1 MPKRPKQHQLEDLSR
16 AKFQLCLPE
25 EWVIR
30 DKDKDYGIDCE
41 VELFDENENS
51 TALLFYAQLKA
62 TASRKESEIFNVDL
76 KIDTLEYFKQLEIPV
91 LLVRYS
97 QHLDK
102 TFVKWVN
109 EVDLTFAK
117 EKAKTFRIKIQ
128 KENDEWSEKTVKQIE
143 NDLKNVR
150 KFNSGS
156 FGFPFS
162 YSINFNDD
170 SIQGLSN
177 SQFKIQLRNQL
188 NEFSDFLTYKNYD
201 ENYLINISIEKNVLL
216 VQTSILKGVFI
227 HNLDKRNRENFIE
240 ELSLDI
246 LLSLSM
252 CMVMVGQIDYCA
264 KIIFDNE
271 LENRLIEK
279 EEFLLMLIPNL
290 LSSSYFKNTL
300 DLINKALDKNEN
312 EIVLMPAVT
321 SLLLQSD
328 TKIKKRIA
336 QIESFFISRL
346 EKTKKLKLDSLT
358 ATCHYNLGNFYR
370 SKDRHKE
377 SIHNYVQAKNFDS
390 TYLKRPYFYREIAG
404 VCFEC
409 GKFKFSSIFYKNAL
423 KLGSPESN
431 KRLLAD
437 ALMFAGEYEEA
448 SNVFGEYISE
458 SEMPDEE
465 FLLKSILLDQIVSQH
480 NIKSQ
485 NRKIDKAKSFAAIGE
500 IDKKEEQLKSLEK
513 AFNLDM
519 LSSLAWYNFGYLN
532 QSENEFVK
540 AMYCF
545 SMAAIINLG
554 DIEAWINA
562 FLSFLN
568 SGKEGDLLIGSLIL
582 KTAYWH
588 NRDEFLVQLYSV
600 IEQNG
605 EQNTE
610 IIKMIDNILTKDNNR
625 NEKSATLRIL
635 DGEDYNEIE
644 IK

>member
-25 EWVIR
+25 KWVIR

-41 VELFDENENS
+41 VELFDEEGNS
-51 TALLFYAQLKA
+51 TGILFYVQLKA
-62 TASRKESEIFNVDL
+62 TASKKESEIFNVDF

-91 LLVRYS
+91 LLARYS
-97 QHLDK
+97 KHLDK
-102 TFVKWVN
+102 IYVKWIN

-117 EKAKTFRIKIQ
+117 ENAKTFRIKIQ
-128 KENDEWSEKTVKQIE
+128 KENDEWTEKTVKQIE
-143 NDLKNVR
+143 NDLRNVR

-156 FGFPFS
+156 FGFPLS

-170 SIQGLSN
+170 IIQGLSN

-227 HNLDKRNRENFIE
+227 HNLDKRNEENFIE

-252 CMVMVGQIDYCA
+252 CMVMIGQVDYCA

-290 LSSSYFKNTL
+290 LSSSYFQNTL

-336 QIESFFISRL
+336 LIESFFKSQL
-346 EKTKKLKLDSLT
+346 EKAKKLNIDSLI
-358 ATCHYNLGNFYR
+358 ATSYYNLGNFYR
-370 SKDRHKE
+370 SKDRHRE
-377 SIHNYVQAKNFDS
+377 SINHYVKAKKYDS
-390 TYLKRPYFYREIAG
+390 DYLKRSYYFREIAG
-404 VCFEC
+404 VCFEA
-409 GKFKFSSIFYKNAL
+409 GKFKFSAKFYK
-423 KLGSPESN
+423 KSIELGASN
-431 KRLLAD
+431 ETKSLLGD
-437 ALMFAGEYEEA
+437 ALMFSGNYKEA
-448 SNVFGEYISE
+448 DKIFQDYISTIE
-458 SEMPDEE
+458 KPNEE
-465 FLLKSILLDQIVSQH
+465 FLLKALLLGEILE
-480 NIKSQ
+480 NK
-485 NRKIDKAKSFAAIGE
+485 KIDSQFRKPKEADE
-500 IDKKEEQLKSLEK
+500 IAGNKPSIADIESALSKDL
-513 AFNLDM
+513 
-519 LSSLAWYNFGYLN
+519 LSSLAWFNLGIIKKGSSDF
-532 QSENEFVK
+532 EEATFCF
-540 AMYCF
+540 AMC
-545 SMAAIINLG
+545 ACINLW
-554 DIEAWINA
+554 DIEAWTFA
-562 FLSFLN
+562 FLAFIN
-568 SGKEGDLLIGSLIL
+568 SGEKGNLLIGSLIL

-588 NRDEFLVQLYSV
+588 NRDEFLMNLYG
-600 IEQNG
+600 ILEQNG
-605 EQNTE
+605 EQSTE
-610 IIKMIDNILTKDNNR
+610 IIKMIDNILTKDNR
-625 NEKSATLRIL
+625 TSEKSAVLRVL
-635 DGEDYNEIE
+635 DGEDYKEIE